1 MVLPLNS
8 SIPRTAGQCI
18 NAAIATKKKEE
29 EKGEG
34 RMYWLHSL
42 LMTVTSGFSGG
53 FIAPLLIGKQPIPFG
68 NDYIF
73 VCLFVSW
80 AVVHNLNGR
89 ALLETD
95 AVKCVWT
102 LFVGLFRTHTVINM
116 TLAANAAIAASK
128 YEGMAFFG
136 PIFTASFL
144 GSCGLFFP
152 PRPDFWASIK
162 YGCPWP
168 MQGAIITAT
177 ATHILINDTD
187 GPIGNA
193 VRTITGDVSLETLR
207 LVIAAMHLSNIFG
220 AAFITP
226 NFNIFSQFH
235 FYMYAFM
242 PHVQGPKD
250 EPGVLKKKVKSQ
262 ENLSFSM
269 PLASKESVERT
280 FEMGRLSLFFVFVA
294 YLLQTYL
301 LQPTYLAAGYAN
313 GLTVGAP
320 GLGRCQ
326 LVPFLR
332 HCKSYEMDFSKNTDD
347 TYKLEVQG
355 GDLAKPFK
363 ASGKGAG
370 VEGTVKAYLSKDGS
384 LKIGSCS
391 KDLWSSAKKC
401 PASTSDAPN
410 FMSLSD
416 GGVPTVFCSDGSTI
430 IL

>member
-1 MVLPLNS
+1 
-8 SIPRTAGQCI
+8 
-18 NAAIATKKKEE
+18 
-29 EKGEG
+29 
-34 RMYWLHSL
+34 MYWLHSL

-73 VCLFVSW
+73 ICLLVSW

-89 ALLETD
+89 SFLETN

-136 PIFTASFL
+136 PIVTASFL

-152 PRPDFWASIK
+152 PKPDFWAAIK

-168 MQGAIITAT
+168 MQGAIITAIL
-177 ATHILINDTD
+177 THILINDTD

-193 VRTITGDVSLETLR
+193 ARSITGDISLETLR
-207 LVIAAMHLSNIFG
+207 ILIAVMHLSNIFG

-226 NFNIFSQFH
+226 NFNIFSLVH
-235 FYMYAFM
+235 YYLYVLM
-242 PHVQGPKD
+242 PHIQGPKD

-269 PLASKESVERT
+269 SLASKESVERT
-280 FEMGRLSLFFVFVA
+280 IEAGRMSIFAILVA
-294 YLLQTYL
+294 YLLQNYL
-301 LQPTYLAAGYAN
+301 LQPTYLSAGYSN
-313 GLTVGAP
+313 GLTAGAP

-332 HCKSYEMDFSKNTDD
+332 GCKSYELEFSNPEG
-347 TYKLEVQG
+347 YYNLQVQG
-355 GDLAKPFK
+355 KDLVKPFK
-363 ASGKGAG
+363 ASAKDVG
-370 VEGTVKAYLSKDGS
+370 VEGKVKAYLAKDGA

-391 KDLWSSAKKC
+391 KELWSSSKKC
-401 PASTSDAPN
+401 PASRDSDTPN
-410 FMSLSD
+410 YMMLSNN
-416 GGVPTVFCSDGSTI
+416 GVPTVFCSDGSTI
-430 IL
+430 SL